1 MLCPVYSAQPTLQ
14 GKASRKAQTTPI
26 TINLTAMKKFL
37 FSIMFVAAAVMTLG
51 SCAKEQAVNDS
62 AEKLLHFT
70 VRTAASKTYI
80 SEGTAGAYAV
90 GWHQNDEIGCFTGA
104 IASGTT
110 ANFNLKNQDADGA
123 TATFDGAGAAPG
135 TGTFTAVY
143 PASAIYQGYKDG
155 TLGVEVK
162 STQAPSSISFDTT
175 ADILVSQACGYT
187 SIDGSSVTLNDI
199 FFSRILSV
207 VRVNVKGTDAA
218 GQKISSLKIT
228 APSGTV
234 LTGRAA
240 INMTNRTISQWTMSG
255 NTVEG
260 KPTEDVIINDDTFN
274 AVYLLVN
281 PTTIA
286 IGSTVTIS
294 GSTNSHDFSKT
305 ITVTGKDLVFPAG
318 QIAVLNI
325 TISSSD
331 LSAKASLAGEYIM
344 TGVSGGTT
352 YAAKA
357 YAGTD
362 NNIKSVEITE
372 TDATNHL
379 FTTDQDDLK
388 ITLTA
393 VSPAEVGGEDNYYT
407 IQDANDYYLYVSSSS
422 DNYLKGTAPASTTL
436 GVNYYFSVVKE
447 SDGTF
452 TIKADKSS
460 YTRNLVRFNSGAN
473 PKIFS
478 CYASGQNPVTLY
490 PYANLTVDTTPQIL
504 SVSPASLTWT
514 AAEGTASKTITV
526 TTKHSTGIS
535 ANVSPTDDFTIQ
547 ITDGDASDGTAVI
560 TVTPKAAAGDAARN
574 ATLSITASDGVNT
587 SAATDVGLTQ
597 QSSSAPST
605 VTDVLTL
612 STFGVTG
619 TSYKNVSGKQA
630 TSPAVYSANLA
641 GGNSVIQLRSTSP
654 SGIISTTSGGNLKS
668 VKITFH
674 TATSVGRQ
682 VDVYGKTVAYTDP
695 VNLYSSTDR
704 GTLISTAVYASGT
717 LTYTIPVT
725 DSYQYIGIR
734 SNDKA
739 LWLESIEIEWE
750 Q

>member
-1 MLCPVYSAQPTLQ
+1 
-14 GKASRKAQTTPI
+14 
-26 TINLTAMKKFL
+26 MKKFL

-104 IASGTT
+104 IASGTK
-110 ANFNLKNQDADGA
+110 ADFNLKNQDADGA
-123 TATFDGAGAAPG
+123 TATFDGVAAATP
-135 TGTFTAVY
+135 TGTFKAVY
-143 PASAIYQGYKDG
+143 PASAIFGGYADG
-155 TLGVEVK
+155 TVGVEVK
-162 STQAPSSISFDTT
+162 STQAPSSTSFDTT
-175 ADILVSQACGYT
+175 ADILVSQACDYI
-187 SIDGSSVTLNDI
+187 SDGSNVVLDDI

-260 KPTEDVIINDDTFN
+260 KPTEDVFINDDTFN

-281 PTTIA
+281 PTTIVQ
-286 IGSTVTIS
+286 GSEVTIS

-344 TGVSGGTT
+344 TGTSGGKI

-460 YTRNLVRFNSGAN
+460 YTRNLVRFNSGTN

-504 SVSPASLTWT
+504 SVSPTSLTWT
-514 AAEGTASKTITV
+514 AAEGTTPKTITV

-547 ITDGDASDGTAVI
+547 ITDGDASDGTAEVK
-560 TVTPKAAAGDAARN
+560 VTPNAAAGAAARN

-587 SAATDVGLTQ
+587 SAATDVALTQ

-605 VTDVLTL
+605 VTDVLDPN
-612 STFGVTG
+612 TFGQSG
-619 TSYKNVSGKQA
+619 SGSYSTVSGVSV

-641 GGNSVIQLRSTSP
+641 GSYNSIQLRATNP
-654 SGIISTTSGGNLKS
+654 SGIVTTTSGGDLKS
-668 VKITFH
+668 VKITFN
-674 TATSVGRQ
+674 TNSLDKRK
-682 VDVYGKTVAYTDP
+682 VDVYGHTSAYTGPGD
-695 VNLYSSTDR
+695 LYDTGTR
-704 GTLISTAVYASGT
+704 GTLIGSATYDKSGSGT
-717 LTYTIPVT
+717 VTYTVAVPANT
-725 DSYQYIGIR
+725 YQYIGLC
-734 SNDKA
+734 SSYKA
-739 LWLESIEIEWE
+739 LYLDSVEIEWE
-750 Q
+750 

>member
-1 MLCPVYSAQPTLQ
+1 
-14 GKASRKAQTTPI
+14 
-26 TINLTAMKKFL
+26 
-37 FSIMFVAAAVMTLG
+37 MFVAVAVMTLG

-104 IASGTT
+104 IASGTK
-110 ANFNLKNQDADGA
+110 ADFNLKNQDADGA
-123 TATFDGAGAAPG
+123 TATFDGVAAATP
-135 TGTFTAVY
+135 TGTFKAVY
-143 PASAIYQGYKDG
+143 PASAIFGGYADG
-155 TLGVEVK
+155 TVGVEVK
-162 STQAPSSISFDTT
+162 STQAPSSTSFDTT
-175 ADILVSQACGYT
+175 ADILVSQACDYI
-187 SIDGSSVTLNDI
+187 SDGSNVVLDDI
-199 FFSRILSV
+199 YFSRILSV

-240 INMTNRTISQWTMSG
+240 INMTNRTIQNPWPINC

-260 KPTEDVIINDDTFN
+260 KPTDDVLINDATD

-286 IGSTVTIS
+286 MGETVTIS
-294 GSTNSHDFSKT
+294 GSTNSHNFSKT
-305 ITVTGKDLVFPAG
+305 ITVAGKDLVFPAG

-344 TGVSGGTT
+344 TGTSGGKI

-357 YAGTD
+357 YASG
-362 NNIKSVEITE
+362 NNLPGVEITE
-372 TDATNHL
+372 TDAINHL

-393 VSPAEVGGEDNYYT
+393 VDGQEGYYT
-407 IQDANDYYLYVSSSS
+407 MQDANDYYLYAAGSGKN
-422 DNYLKGTAPASTTL
+422 NYLKGTATL
-436 GVNYYFSVVKE
+436 PTDATKVNYYFSVVQNA
-447 SDGTF
+447 DGTF
-452 TIKADKSS
+452 SIQADQSS
-460 YTRNLVRFNSGAN
+460 NNYVVQFNTGYTLFA
-473 PKIFS
+473 
-478 CYASGQNPVTLY
+478 CYSSASQAPVTLY

-504 SVSPASLTWT
+504 SVSPTSLTWT
-514 AAEGTASKTITV
+514 AAEGTTPKTITV

-547 ITDGDASDGTAVI
+547 ITDGDASDGTAEVK
-560 TVTPKAAAGDAARN
+560 VTPNAAAGAAARN

-587 SAATDVGLTQ
+587 SAATDVALTQ

-605 VTDVLTL
+605 VTDVLGPN
-612 STFGVTG
+612 TFGKSG
-619 TSYKNVSGKQA
+619 SGSYITVSGVSV

-641 GGNSVIQLRSTSP
+641 GSYNSIQLRATNP
-654 SGIISTTSGGNLKS
+654 SGIVTTTSGGDLKS
-668 VKITFH
+668 VKITFN
-674 TATSVGRQ
+674 TNSLDKRK
-682 VDVYGKTVAYTDP
+682 VDVYGHTSAYTGPGD
-695 VNLYSSTDR
+695 LYATGTR
-704 GTLISTAVYASGT
+704 GTLIGSATYDKSGSGT
-717 LTYTIPVT
+717 VTYTVAVPANT
-725 DSYQYIGIR
+725 YQYIGLR
-734 SNDKA
+734 SSSGA
-739 LWLESIEIEWE
+739 LYLDSVEIEWE
-750 Q
+750 